1 MNYRSKYSPW
11 CGVLAV
17 MVLVLAGAVRLRAQT
32 TIPTTQTQPAS
43 APALKPV
50 AKSKLPALSPALW
63 QHIDAASVRREVETI
78 YALGS
83 RVVGQP
89 GHAKVRDYVR
99 AELKR
104 LGVETL
110 EQPITLTVPVDV
122 GGDEP
127 VQAGVA
133 TTLPDAKNAGATLQ
147 LAGQKYGVYAV
158 WPNLVMASYIPAPG
172 LNAPLVEGG
181 NGELSDLDG
190 KTIQDAIVVL
200 NFNSGKN
207 WENAAKLGAAAV
219 LFRHPKTTSNFESN
233 RKFFNVPLNVP
244 RFLLSPEAT
253 NAVDAVLKGSASVP
267 AQLVGGARWTKVQT
281 SNIVAIIPPAKQ
293 DDASAGLLL
302 VQCYLDSMMIAPA
315 GPHGADSSLQL
326 IAGLNLIRGM
336 MAEPSSRPGHA
347 VAVVFSDGH
356 CLGLAGANEFGYLLS
371 QGFNQTGVQAL
382 EDEAARMQGSARALE
397 LALRF
402 LSSDGNAGLIASRNV
417 YGQGMDASKLLLDPQ
432 SMDIIRAGLKQY
444 PEAIKNARLQA
455 DKNETDRLKTIA
467 DGQVEIEKIKNKL
480 GQELLPQLNKLDDQ
494 RLDLEA
500 QRREAMR
507 TLRLLRAGLD
517 SQTSNPRI
525 DEFTKQVSELD
536 LKLDEL
542 VKVSSPLRREVTAS
556 TKKVATLDKQFKAAN
571 SAQEEVAAQRTYLDT
586 VTVWTE
592 QLLAKTDDE
601 ARVFMLLDGLP
612 MAGSNAERQFGRT
625 LPLLSMHAAA
635 DVMTRATQELKTQI
649 DDLSQRGR
657 IKTARVI
664 QPISKKD
671 PTKANELAQLSK
683 IRDWYQLIDRGENRA
698 DIVTRVGIVRRG
710 PEWLTTSDPEQYR
723 ALLFSIQGLQQKIEN
738 LAREQVVKT
747 LSAQQGQ
754 VLLQKLV
761 KASAGGRVWSLSLE
775 LSAGAD
781 QLSWDTVKGYGFNRR
796 ADFFR
801 DMMGVQREGVAELAK
816 LIGLKQAIPLE
827 DAFSIEAGEIR
838 GLSTVNTVTEGNAT
852 YLAGITSYALAS
864 INVTR
869 SLVDTPLDTPETVD
883 EAKAAES
890 MKFLAGFINLLTR
903 QPSLV
908 RMDNDIK
915 GGAVEVSGRVVEFDV
930 LAGVFPN
937 QPVPGSLV
945 LFPQNF
951 LNQGSRETVS
961 TNAGVRRMALTTVDT
976 NGRYRIRGIPDR
988 RAITTKQDVEIFA
1001 FHFGL
1006 DGKIDYTVDRS
1017 PHGTDM
1023 LSNRLTR
1030 RFDREDVSIV
1040 TAPMRGLAIFDLLD
1054 PRVLTPLVEIKLLN
1068 AASLSRP
1075 DHSAL
1080 FLPNSLIPGDNGPY
1094 TENCGVIYGPVDAN
1108 MVALVNQG
1116 LSGTRATLINTEA
1129 GSSNAHIGFS
1139 TNAPGGRINA
1149 TALRIA
1155 ADLVAVN
1162 HDRLAKLSKYG
1173 IQNTLLNDLDKQARA
1188 SLDEAQKALVNR
1200 EYSRA
1205 YRAGT
1210 HAWGVAL
1217 RAYPDVRSLGKD
1229 AVIASVF
1236 FLALVLPFAFF
1247 IERLTI
1253 RAKNPNLRVI
1263 WTLVIFLALF
1273 GLMWCIHPAFAIA
1286 LSPMIVLLAF
1296 VMIILMLVVTSIIY
1310 RKFVNLIKEYRSQL
1324 EGVHGADLKRF
1335 SASGVALNLSLS
1347 TMARRKAR
1355 TLLTG
1360 ATLTMLA
1367 FAIVTF
1373 SSINSSISFRQTPI
1387 AKVTPAYNGLLFHT
1401 PQWTDIPVSVIDG
1414 FVNEFGLDHTVLTRV
1429 WKLKTQDAWRLGN
1442 PANTRIS
1449 IRQVDTMGRAIG
1461 KQTGY
1466 VRGLIGVVPEEAKVF
1481 PPEKM
1486 LAAGH
1491 WLRAGYPDDAVIAP
1505 AVAESLGIKPA
1516 DLDTPKARVGMFDQT
1531 FMVVGILNIAGANAW
1546 RDLDGS
1552 TTAPVDFA
1560 AAGGDGAQSRDIAN
1574 LGTFDPNNRLPQL
1587 PMDEMIFVPAAR
1599 ALRMEG
1605 TVKSVAVRFAD
1616 QANAAELMNRLMTRL
1631 KVPVFAGV
1639 DGKAV
1644 LYESVDTSSVEGIG
1658 RLVVPILLA
1667 IFMIVNTLLGT
1678 VEERKDEIA
1687 MLNSVGLA
1695 PAHVGM
1701 LFLVE
1706 AVVYGVLG
1714 LVIGY
1719 LIGLGL
1725 AYVLLGNQ
1733 GLREAVGAANMSLN
1747 YSSGSTVLSCV
1758 MVLVIVVLSALYPAS
1773 QARKLATPGNM
1784 ASWSLPPS
1792 EDGTLA
1798 VEVPFTLTGG
1808 NALGMLGFLD
1818 EYLASHHESTS
1829 PDFRVMW
1836 RQFMEVTGPSGRELR
1851 LEGEAFLA
1859 PYDLGVAEKFGVA
1872 IWQTKEA
1879 TIFRVRFDIAR
1890 TAGEM
1895 SSFRRATQIFLDHLR
1910 QQFLIW
1916 RTLSTEDKQKYV
1928 QRTIQGYKTGT
1939 ASVA

>member
-1 MNYRSKYSPW
+1 
-11 CGVLAV
+11 
-17 MVLVLAGAVRLRAQT
+17 
-32 TIPTTQTQPAS
+32 
-43 APALKPV
+43 
-50 AKSKLPALSPALW
+50 
-63 QHIDAASVRREVETI
+63 
-78 YALGS
+78 
-83 RVVGQP
+83 
-89 GHAKVRDYVR
+89 
-99 AELKR
+99 
-104 LGVETL
+104 
-110 EQPITLTVPVDV
+110 
-122 GGDEP
+122 
-127 VQAGVA
+127 
-133 TTLPDAKNAGATLQ
+133 
-147 LAGQKYGVYAV
+147 
-158 WPNLVMASYIPAPG
+158 
-172 LNAPLVEGG
+172 
-181 NGELSDLDG
+181 
-190 KTIQDAIVVL
+190 
-200 NFNSGKN
+200 
-207 WENAAKLGAAAV
+207 
-219 LFRHPKTTSNFESN
+219 
-233 RKFFNVPLNVP
+233 
-244 RFLLSPEAT
+244 
-253 NAVDAVLKGSASVP
+253 
-267 AQLVGGARWTKVQT
+267 
-281 SNIVAIIPPAKQ
+281 
-293 DDASAGLLL
+293 
-302 VQCYLDSMMIAPA
+302 
-315 GPHGADSSLQL
+315 
-326 IAGLNLIRGM
+326 
-336 MAEPSSRPGHA
+336 
-347 VAVVFSDGH
+347 
-356 CLGLAGANEFGYLLS
+356 
-371 QGFNQTGVQAL
+371 
-382 EDEAARMQGSARALE
+382 
-397 LALRF
+397 
-402 LSSDGNAGLIASRNV
+402 
-417 YGQGMDASKLLLDPQ
+417 
-432 SMDIIRAGLKQY
+432 
-444 PEAIKNARLQA
+444 
-455 DKNETDRLKTIA
+455 
-467 DGQVEIEKIKNKL
+467 
-480 GQELLPQLNKLDDQ
+480 
-494 RLDLEA
+494 
-500 QRREAMR
+500 
-507 TLRLLRAGLD
+507 
-517 SQTSNPRI
+517 
-525 DEFTKQVSELD
+525 
-536 LKLDEL
+536 
-542 VKVSSPLRREVTAS
+542 
-556 TKKVATLDKQFKAAN
+556 
-571 SAQEEVAAQRTYLDT
+571 
-586 VTVWTE
+586 
-592 QLLAKTDDE
+592 
-601 ARVFMLLDGLP
+601 
-612 MAGSNAERQFGRT
+612 
-625 LPLLSMHAAA
+625 
-635 DVMTRATQELKTQI
+635 
-649 DDLSQRGR
+649 
-657 IKTARVI
+657 
-664 QPISKKD
+664 
-671 PTKANELAQLSK
+671 
-683 IRDWYQLIDRGENRA
+683 
-698 DIVTRVGIVRRG
+698 
-710 PEWLTTSDPEQYR
+710 
-723 ALLFSIQGLQQKIEN
+723 
-738 LAREQVVKT
+738 
-747 LSAQQGQ
+747 
-754 VLLQKLV
+754 
-761 KASAGGRVWSLSLE
+761 
-775 LSAGAD
+775 
-781 QLSWDTVKGYGFNRR
+781 
-796 ADFFR
+796 
-801 DMMGVQREGVAELAK
+801 
-816 LIGLKQAIPLE
+816 
-827 DAFSIEAGEIR
+827 
-838 GLSTVNTVTEGNAT
+838 
-852 YLAGITSYALAS
+852 
-864 INVTR
+864 
-869 SLVDTPLDTPETVD
+869 PETVD

-890 MKFLAGFINLLTR
+890 MQFLAGFINLLTR

-915 GGAVEVSGRVVEFDV
+915 GGPVEVSGRVVEFDV

-937 QPVPGSLV
+937 QPVAGSLV

-951 LNQGSRETVS
+951 LNLGSRETVS

-1001 FHFGL
+1001 FHFGV

-1017 PHGTDM
+1017 PQGTDM

-1030 RFDREDVSIV
+1030 RFVREDVSIV
-1040 TAPMRGLAIFDLLD
+1040 IAPMRGLAIFDLLD
-1054 PRVLTPLVEIKLLN
+1054 PRVLTPLLEIKLLN

-1094 TENCGVIYGPVDAN
+1094 TENCGVIYGPVEAN

-1116 LSGTRATLINTEA
+1116 LSGTRASLINTAA
-1129 GSSNAHIGFS
+1129 GSSEKHIGFS
-1139 TNAPGGRINA
+1139 TNTPGGRINA

-1173 IQNTLLNDLDKQARA
+1173 IQNTLLNDLDKQAQA
-1188 SLDEAQKALVNR
+1188 SLDEAQKALTNR

-1296 VMIILMLVVTSIIY
+1296 VMIILMLVVTSIVY

-1373 SSINSSISFRQTPI
+1373 SSINSSISFRQTLI
-1387 AKVTPAYNGLLFHT
+1387 AKVTPTYNGLLFHT

-1449 IRQVDTMGRAIG
+1449 IRQVDPMGRAIG

-1486 LAAGH
+1486 LTAGH
-1491 WLRAGYPDDAVIAP
+1491 WLREGYPDDAVIAP
-1505 AVAESLGIKPA
+1505 SVAASLGITAA

-1531 FMVVGILNIAGANAW
+1531 FMVVGILNVAGANAW

-1552 TTAPVDFA
+1552 TTAPLDFA

-1758 MVLVIVVLSALYPAS
+1758 LVLVIVVLSALYPAS

-1836 RQFMEVTGPSGRELR
+1836 RKFMEVTGPSGRELR
-1851 LEGEAFLA
+1851 LEGEAYLA